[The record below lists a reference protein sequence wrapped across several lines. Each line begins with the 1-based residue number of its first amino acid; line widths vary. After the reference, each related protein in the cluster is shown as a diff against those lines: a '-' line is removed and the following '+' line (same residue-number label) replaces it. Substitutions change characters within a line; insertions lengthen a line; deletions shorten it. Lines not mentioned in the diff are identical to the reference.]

1 MSIQNKTFQ
10 ELDLC
15 NSFLFAAALE
25 QPEICRLVLEI
36 ILGCKMPEVKVHAEH
51 SVLVSSDF
59 RSVRFD
65 VYASDKLQVAYD
77 VEAQNENEG
86 NLPKRSRYYQAEM
99 DVSSLKPGEGFNE
112 LKPGYV
118 IFICTFDPFGK
129 GQYRY
134 TFEERCLECDL
145 ALGDETRK
153 IFLNTKG
160 RNDAE
165 VPAELVHFLKYMEE
179 STDTYVSQ
187 VTEHS
192 IIQLHE
198 WVTELKR
205 WRELEGRFVT
215 GEELMRQRERKGRL
229 AGRAESILE
238 LLEDCGAVPES
249 LKEQIGEQK
258 DIGVLT
264 RWHKLSA
271 KVDSVEQ
278 FMEQM

>member
-1 MSIQNKTFQ
+1 MSIRNKTFQ

-36 ILGCKMPEVKVHAEH
+36 ILGYKVPHVKVHPEH

-65 VYASDKLQVAYD
+65 VYARDELQVAYD

-86 NLPKRSRYYQAEM
+86 NLSKRSRYYQAEL
-99 DVSSLKPGEGFNE
+99 DVSSLRPGEDFNE

-118 IFICTFDPFGK
+118 IFICTFDPFGM
-129 GQYRY
+129 GLYRY

-145 ALGDETRK
+145 SLGDGTRK

-160 RNDAE
+160 KNDAE

-179 STDTYVSQ
+179 STDAYVAE
-187 VTEHS
+187 VTEES

-198 WVTELKR
+198 RVTELKKQ
-205 WRELEGRFVT
+205 RELEARFMT

-229 AGRAESILE
+229 AGLAEGKAEFILE
-238 LLEDCGAVPES
+238 FLEDCGTVPED
-249 LKEQIGEQK
+249 LKAQIYE
-258 DIGVLT
+258 
-264 RWHKLSA
+264 
-271 KVDSVEQ
+271 
-278 FMEQM
+278 